1 MTTVANFMTS
11 NNIKQMRS
19 IALLFVLLQQAF
31 DIYCNNS
38 MLNEFKLFLSIFKY
52 ENGTYFWNHVI
63 VLIPF
68 DLWIGF
74 ISYFQDHIFLMTDNP
89 CCLIDLSVLVSF
101 ELIFEIAFQLIQATY
116 FNRWSGQYCESKH

>member
-74 ISYFQDHIFLMTDNP
+74 ISYFQDHLFLMTANS
-89 CCLIDLSVLVSF
+89 CCLIDLSVLASL

-116 FNRWSGQYCESKH
+116 FNR